1 MAVTP
6 TRPRAR
12 LSKTVALATRSATL
26 GDVWDRLADTYG
38 TRTALTLEE
47 PIALEGAPV
56 DRLSYVD
63 LARLVALLAGALA
76 DVGVRPGDRVAV
88 CTANRID
95 YALTCFAAVRA
106 GAVAVPLHH
115 HLTPAE
121 VEAFLTRSRAAF
133 LVADPATA
141 VARRGVVT
149 LTTGAEGL
157 LLRALA
163 DASPLPARKVAAR
176 DAALILFTS
185 GTTGAPKGATITSR
199 SLLAVARL
207 AALVPDARDEQGAC
221 GLPLAHVMGMSTL
234 LCVLLAGAPVHW
246 ISKFDAPAVLARL
259 QALRA
264 TFFVGVPAMYA
275 LLAEEGP
282 ERFDLSKVKLWASGA
297 DAMPPQLV
305 DRFRPL
311 GCALRSPRGRRLLT
325 AAFAEIYGM
334 VELSGP
340 AIVKLTPPEPFD
352 DGPVSAPVAR
362 AIERVRRAIAARAP
376 KLAGARARARA
387 AVLGRAEGAASGALG
402 IPIPPYRARVV
413 DDEGRPVKAGVV
425 GELELK
431 GPGVTTGYDGDAA
444 ATARA
449 KAGGWLRTGD
459 LAWKNRAGLIAFAT
473 RKKDV
478 IKHGGYSVFPAEVE
492 AQLGEHP
499 QVAEVVVFGVP
510 HATKGAVPAAAVVL
524 KKGARVDE
532 AALLAWAR
540 DHIAPFK
547 APRLLALVASSDV
560 PRNANRKVLKD
571 ELRDRLLAQGALVGG
586 AR

>member
-1 MAVTP
+1 MANAT
-6 TRPRAR
+6 TRPRAH
-12 LSKTVALATRSATL
+12 LTKIVALAARSATL
-26 GDVWDRLADTYG
+26 ADVWDRLADTYG
-38 TRTALTLEE
+38 ARTALTLEE

-63 LARLVALLAGALA
+63 LARVIALLAGALVDA
-76 DVGVRPGDRVAV
+76 GVRAGDRVAV
-88 CTANRID
+88 CTANRVD

-115 HLTPAE
+115 HLKPAE
-121 VEAFLTRSRAAF
+121 VEAFLTRSRAGY
-133 LVADPATA
+133 LVADPSTA

-149 LTTGAEGL
+149 LTTGVDGL
-157 LLRALA
+157 LTRALQ
-163 DASPLPARKVAAR
+163 DASPLPATKVAAR

-207 AALVPDARDEQGAC
+207 AALVPDARDERGVC

-246 ISKFDAPAVLARL
+246 IAKFDAALVLARL
-259 QALRA
+259 QAQGA

-282 ERFDLSKVKLWASGA
+282 ERFDLSSVKLWASGA
-297 DAMPPQLV
+297 DAMPPALV
-305 DRFRPL
+305 ERFRPL

-340 AIVKLTPPEPFD
+340 AIVKLTPPGPYD
-352 DGPVSAPVAR
+352 DGALSAPVTR
-362 AIERVRRAIAARAP
+362 AIERVRRAISARAP
-376 KLAGARARARA
+376 ELAGARARARA
-387 AVLGRAEGAASGALG
+387 ALLGRAAGATSGALG
-402 IPIPPYRARVV
+402 ILIPPYRARIV
-413 DDEGRPVKAGVV
+413 DDAGRPVRAGVV

-449 KAGGWLRTGD
+449 RPGAWLRTGD
-459 LAWKNRAGLIAFAT
+459 LAWRNRAGLIAFAT
-473 RKKDV
+473 RMKDV

-492 AQLGEHP
+492 AQLGAHP
-499 QVAEVVVFGVP
+499 QVAEAVVFGVP
-510 HATKGAVPAAAVVL
+510 HKSKGAVPAAAVVL
-524 KKGARVDE
+524 KKGAHIDE
-532 AALLAWAR
+532 AALIAWAR
-540 DHIAPFK
+540 EHIAPFK
-547 APRLLALVASSDV
+547 APRLLAIVTSADV

-571 ELRDRLLAQGALVGG
+571 ELRSRLLASGALVS
-586 AR
+586 A